1 MKRYII
7 VFVIF
12 ITSAFSFN
20 DSLLNFNLKENS
32 KEVIQA
38 DSILFPEIKHREQ
51 TKLINQLLTRYHYK
65 KVSFDDSLSVEIL
78 NNYIKS
84 LDPNREY
91 FYGADIK
98 YFDQY
103 KYEIDNYIY
112 NGYLEP
118 IYEIFAVYNE
128 RVRDRIDYVFDLL
141 SKEPDFTIDEEFLYD
156 RKDGEWFSTEVA
168 LNDHWRKKIK
178 YSMLNMKILG
188 KSWKDNQETLD
199 KRYKRFQKTVSQ
211 FNNEDVFEIFINSYT
226 ELYDPHT
233 NYFSPVNA
241 DRFEIVMSKSFE
253 GIGARLQQD
262 IEYTT
267 IYEVMPGG
275 PAYRSGKLEKGD
287 KIIGVSQGDEGVFE
301 DIIGWRLDDVV
312 SKIKGPKGS
321 VVRLLVMKRESEFDD
336 YPDTL
341 SLERDVVDV
350 VDEDATFD
358 VVPFNSQNKI
368 YNFGIIK
375 IPSFYINFDDA
386 QKGILDY
393 KSVTRDVKKCID
405 SLRDKSVDG
414 IIIDLRNNGGGSLQ
428 EAIDLTGLFIETG
441 PVVQIK
447 SANGRIDVEKD
458 FDKNIYYDGPLL
470 LLNNSFTASSSE
482 IFSGAVQDYK
492 RGLVVGEST
501 FGKGTVQNLLGLDR
515 FFPKS
520 DEKFGQLK
528 LTLAKYY
535 RVSGGSTQKVG
546 VIPHVEFPNIYD
558 RSIYTENSR
567 ENALKWDKIREI
579 SFDEKEFVSQKLVD
593 HLKIKFNKDLNS
605 DSTFINYM
613 SYVSKIKENRNRL
626 LVTLNYDKRL
636 QEKKNNDLKNTS
648 LDTSVKITEIF
659 PIKEKNL
666 MDKIKNDLYLR
677 ESLKLFAEMLGFKE
691 S

>member
-1 MKRYII
+1 MIA
-7 VFVIF
+7 FVIC

-20 DSLLNFNLKENS
+20 SSLLSFDS

-65 KVSFDDSLSVEIL
+65 KISLDDSLSVKIL

-98 YFDQY
+98 YFNQY

-118 IYEIFAVYNE
+118 IYEIFTVYNE

-141 SKEPDFTIDEEFLYD
+141 SKEPNFTVDEEFFYD
-156 RKDGEWFSTEVA
+156 RKDSEWFLTEVE

-178 YSMLNMKILG
+178 YSILNMKILG
-188 KSWKDNQETLD
+188 KSWKDNQEILD
-199 KRYKRFQKTVSQ
+199 KRYKRFQKTISQ
-211 FNNEDVFEIFINSYT
+211 FNNEDVFEIFINSYI

-241 DRFEIVMSKSFE
+241 DRFEITMSKSFE

-287 KIIGVSQGDEGVFE
+287 KIIGVSQGNEEVFE

-312 SKIKGPKGS
+312 TKIKGPKGS

-341 SLERDVVDV
+341 SLVRDVVNV

-358 VVPFNSQNKI
+358 VVPFNSQDKI
-368 YNFGIIK
+368 YYFGIIK

-405 SLRDKSVDG
+405 SLREKSVDG

-428 EAIDLTGLFIETG
+428 EAIELTGLFIETG

-482 IFSGAVQDYK
+482 IFSGALQDYK

-535 RVSGGSTQKVG
+535 RVSGGSTQKIG

-567 ENALKWDKIREI
+567 KNALKWDKIREI
-579 SFDEKEFVSQKLVD
+579 SYDEKEFVSQKLVD

-613 SYVSKIKENRNRL
+613 SYVSKIKENRNKL
-626 LVTLNYDKRL
+626 SFTLNYNKRI
-636 QEKKNNDLKNTS
+636 QEKKNDSLKNNL

-659 PIKEKNL
+659 PIEEKNL

>member
-1 MKRYII
+1 MIA
-7 VFVIF
+7 FVIC

-20 DSLLNFNLKENS
+20 SSLLSFDS

-65 KVSFDDSLSVEIL
+65 KISLDDSLSVKIL

-98 YFDQY
+98 YFNQY

-118 IYEIFAVYNE
+118 IYEIFTVYNE

-141 SKEPDFTIDEEFLYD
+141 SKEPNFTVDEEFFYD
-156 RKDGEWFSTEVA
+156 RKDSEWFLTEVE

-178 YSMLNMKILG
+178 YSILNMKILG

-199 KRYKRFQKTVSQ
+199 KRYKRFQKTISQ

-241 DRFEIVMSKSFE
+241 DRFEITMSKSFE

-287 KIIGVSQGDEGVFE
+287 KIIGVSQGNEEVFE

-312 SKIKGPKGS
+312 TKIKGPKGS

-341 SLERDVVDV
+341 SLVRDVVNV

-358 VVPFNSQNKI
+358 VVPFNSQDKI
-368 YNFGIIK
+368 YYFGIIK

-405 SLRDKSVDG
+405 SLREKSVDG

-428 EAIDLTGLFIETG
+428 EAIELTGLFIETG

-482 IFSGAVQDYK
+482 IFSGALQDYK

-535 RVSGGSTQKVG
+535 RVSGGSTQKIG

-567 ENALKWDKIREI
+567 KNALKWDKIREI
-579 SFDEKEFVSQKLVD
+579 SYDEKEFVSQKLVD

-613 SYVSKIKENRNRL
+613 SYVSKIKENRNKL
-626 LVTLNYDKRL
+626 SFTLNYNKRI
-636 QEKKNNDLKNTS
+636 QEKKNDSLKNNL

-659 PIKEKNL
+659 PIEEKNL